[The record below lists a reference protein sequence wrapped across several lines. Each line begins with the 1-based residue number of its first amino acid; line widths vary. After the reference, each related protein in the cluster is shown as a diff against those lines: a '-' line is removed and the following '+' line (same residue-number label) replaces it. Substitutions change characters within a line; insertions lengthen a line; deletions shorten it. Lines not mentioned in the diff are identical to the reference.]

1 MTDSIWMITPGT
13 TGLVGLASQTLLF
26 LLPSVSLF
34 RQFRKIK
41 AIESVPENTI
51 VLAGAVVLGL
61 PLVDVHLPKNA
72 AASEA
77 LSSGPSLETI
87 SSLYRY

>member
-1 MTDSIWMITPGT
+1 MWMIRLGT

-26 LLPSVSLF
+26 LLPSASLF
-34 RQFRKIK
+34 RQFSKNK
-41 AIESVPENTI
+41 AIESVPETAI

-61 PLVDVHLPKNA
+61 PLVAVQLPKSA

-77 LSSGPSLETI
+77 LSSGPSLKTI
-87 SSLYRY
+87 SILYRY